1 MMKAIKPL
9 ILVAVLF
16 TLACKKD
23 NVKPTV
29 LTGKW
34 KIIGGYSSS
43 GGPPTFEKVPADNNE
58 YIQFGSDR
66 KFQST
71 VITYKD
77 FVGYEI
83 KSDREF
89 TLFHTDNNTALDH
102 PYSLKNDTLDLHF
115 KGAIEGAGLLFV
127 KVK

>member
-1 MMKAIKPL
+1 MKAFKPL
-9 ILVAVLF
+9 ILIALLF

-23 NVKPTV
+23 DVKPTV

-43 GGPPTFEKVPADNNE
+43 GGPPTFEKAPADNNE
-58 YIQFGSDR
+58 YVQFGSDR
-66 KFQST
+66 KFQGT
-71 VITYKD
+71 VVTYKD

-83 KSDREF
+83 KSDKEV
-89 TLFHTDNNTALDH
+89 TLFRADNTALDE
-102 PYSLKNDTLDLHF
+102 PYFLRNDTLNLPF